1 VGGQLSLL
9 RSCGAAFLLLPA
21 LALEQ
26 RPLQRSSFPASHLQ
40 PFRSTTEPCMRCNSG
55 SCPPPTLQT
64 KLGRPSRACRW
75 RWPRGQVGLDGRR
88 VSNALSASTLWGR
101 ASGSRCTGVELQ
113 GPGAP
118 RDGMRD
124 ASKLTLGGR
133 WVSLHSCISPY
144 ARPLGKSVK
153 DVMTPSPVTVRPSSN
168 LDDVTG
174 ILLTRK
180 IRRLPVV
187 SPGGVVC
194 GNQQRFSHAACCTNA
209 TALPAAAAASFE
221 ESAPHLP

>member
-1 VGGQLSLL
+1 
-9 RSCGAAFLLLPA
+9 
-21 LALEQ
+21 
-26 RPLQRSSFPASHLQ
+26 
-40 PFRSTTEPCMRCNSG
+40 M
-55 SCPPPTLQT
+55 
-64 KLGRPSRACRW
+64 
-75 RWPRGQVGLDGRR
+75 
-88 VSNALSASTLWGR
+88 
-101 ASGSRCTGVELQ
+101 
-113 GPGAP
+113 
-118 RDGMRD
+118 
-124 ASKLTLGGR
+124 
-133 WVSLHSCISPY
+133 SLHSCISPY
-144 ARPLGKSVK
+144 ARLPGKSVK

-221 ESAPHLP
+221 ECTSFALVPRVHAPRLTTRESSWA